1 MENIFINDQIKYGS
15 NIFFLKAPLLKDHIY
30 NQTLKNFMFHIVD
43 GSWQGK
49 AEIDHF

>member
-1 MENIFINDQIKYGS
+1 MEVIF
-15 NIFFLKAPLLKDHIY
+15 FFLKAPLLKDHIY

-49 AEIDHF
+49 AEIDHFWIDTFYFFD